1 MLLYILAISPPIQ
14 SFLTKKIINF
24 AAKYY
29 EIDLTL
35 DRVYLSFPDKLV
47 LENIRINDTIG
58 DTLLFVKEIN
68 LQISKIKVLDR
79 KVHIDKFIFNEAFAN
94 VWIDSTGTANYE
106 YILNKFSS
114 ETTDTTQATKPITII
129 CNNFEFKNSSFKF
142 RDVSGAKNNDL
153 FDASNLLVNGINLR
167 IENFRY
173 QSDSILFSIKDFTL
187 NENSGI
193 NIIKLSADFV
203 FHPKGIELNNFLL
216 KTFNSTLKCNQLAIE
231 GSDESYLD
239 DLINKSKFVLDID
252 TLIFDFAD
260 LSPFM
265 PEYRHWHDKIHISG
279 NFKGRLSKFRFNKFS
294 LRYGENSRLS
304 ADLSIDGMPDIDL
317 AFIFGNISKLQVST
331 TDLQRLLNTL
341 NPKEPTILPQSV
353 KDIENISFSGNL
365 TGMLNDL
372 VAYGSFNSSVG
383 SINTDLSIK
392 SDFESF
398 FIRFKGKVRGTDIDL
413 GRITGDPNTFS
424 KINFITEIDGNTDS
438 SGNYSTKIKADILNL
453 GILGYNYNGI
463 KVQSEISNDFYKGE
477 ILINDPNLQVEL
489 YGQFD
494 DRGKSPVIDLK
505 ADLKANLSKI
515 NIVPD
520 SLNSE
525 LRFNIYA
532 DIKGEIFTFPEG
544 NVNLSDLYYS
554 QNNNFIKA
562 GNFSISSFID
572 ETTSDQNLRVRS
584 DFLDANFRGKF
595 LFNEMFM
602 AINDMLANYIP
613 SFVKHEEHDVF
624 KSENT
629 LNFDITLKNT
639 NQLTEIFLP
648 HLSINKDIIGEGF
661 FSVLDNKLNLVLSL
675 PEIKYDSIY
684 FWGSQIDLN
693 TFEDSLSL
701 ILAIQEISTKTF
713 PVFENFLL
721 TISTQNDSINLR
733 LLWNNNDTKRNN
745 SGNIFL
751 HTRIQLD
758 ENITSPNFYGALEN
772 SWFIVENRVWE
783 IRRTPLKL
791 TNNIF
796 SIDKFMISH
805 NNQSL
810 SIDGEVG
817 AESKNVLRFLINNV
831 DVSNFNNYIEDI
843 GFKFNGILSGNGRL
857 SGVLGDPN
865 FRASVSIADFKI
877 NEQDFGRFDISGAY
891 TDDENGIRIE
901 GSNKLMKLRTN
912 YYPKKDSIDF
922 NLNVNNLYLN
932 MFEDFLSDLEISNVN
947 GYMDL
952 ILTINGN
959 IKDPEIQGFIK
970 FEKTELTY
978 DYLNLRLSTDDKITF
993 SNNAIVFN
1001 NFKLFDVNKNPATV
1015 NGSILHNNFSNF
1027 RFDITAVFDNL
1038 KAMNTTEKDNDLFYG
1053 NVYASGSIRFR
1064 GDLDNYGID
1073 VFGKTMP
1080 LTRFFLPMTSTYETS
1095 YVDFIT
1101 FIQPSVDSS
1110 EINTSGN
1117 PTQGS
1122 KYYFKMDVEIT
1133 PDAEVQIV
1141 FDPKV
1146 GDIIRGFAKGNLKME
1161 YTSNEDFYMY
1171 GEVEILE
1178 GDYLFTLQNIINKR
1192 FRIQPGGTI
1201 TWYGDPYEAILNLNA
1216 VYYTKAPLKELM
1228 TGFDIDSSEVYN
1240 RPTNIEC
1247 YMKMTGNLMS
1257 PEIVFDIKIPNA
1269 NEKVKS
1275 QLASMTQD
1283 EINKQMLFLLITNRF
1298 SQAMPGMD
1306 PTSQIGTTT
1315 TALGT
1320 TSSELLSNQISNW
1333 LSQISRDFDIGFKYN
1348 PGATDISGQ
1357 EVELAL
1363 STQLLNDRILINGN
1377 MAYGEGRTHNNA
1389 FVGDIEIQLKV
1400 NRSGNFRI
1408 KGFSRKNDE
1417 LEAEFGP
1424 YTSGVGVFYTKDF
1437 NTFGELIRDIIDKIT
1452 FKEARTRRKKQSSE
1466 YY

>member
-1 MLLYILAISPPIQ
+1 MLYILAISPPIQ

-47 LENIRINDTIG
+47 MENIRINDTIG
-58 DTLLFVKEIN
+58 DTLFFVKEIN
-68 LQISKIKVLDR
+68 LQISKIKVLNR

-94 VWIDSTGTANYE
+94 VWIDSTGTANYD

-114 ETTDTTQATKPITII
+114 ETTDTTQESKPITII
-129 CNNFEFKNSSFKF
+129 CNNFEFKNSSFNF
-142 RDVSGAKNNDL
+142 RDELGTKNYDL
-153 FDASNLLVNGINLR
+153 FDASNLHITGINLE

-173 QSDSILFSIKDFTL
+173 QPDSILLTIKNFTL

-193 NIIKLSADFV
+193 NITKLSADFV
-203 FHPKGIELNNFLL
+203 YHLKGIELNNFLF
-216 KTFNSTLKCNQLAIE
+216 KTINSTLKCNQIAIL
-231 GSDESYLD
+231 GSDENYLD
-239 DLINKSKFVLDID
+239 DVISKSKFILDID

-260 LSPFM
+260 LAPFM
-265 PEYRHWHDKIHISG
+265 PEYRNWHDKLHISG
-279 NFKGRLSKFRFNKFS
+279 NFKGRLSKFKFNNFS
-294 LRYGENSRLS
+294 LRYGENSKLL

-317 AFIFGNISKLQVST
+317 AFIFGNISELKFST
-331 TDLQRLLNTL
+331 TDIQRLLNTL

-353 KDIENISFSGNL
+353 RDIENISFSGNL

-383 SINTDLSIK
+383 SISTDLSIK

-398 FIRFKGKVRGTDIDL
+398 FIRFKGKVEGTDIDL
-413 GRITGDPNTFS
+413 GRITGDPYTFD

-438 SGNYSTKIKADILNL
+438 SGNYSAKIKADISNI
-453 GILGYNYNGI
+453 GILGYNYNSI
-463 KVQSEISNDFYKGE
+463 NVKSEISNDFYKGE

-494 DRGKSPVIDLK
+494 DRGKTPVIDLR

-515 NIVPD
+515 NVVPD

-525 LRFNIYA
+525 LRFNIFA
-532 DIKGEIFTFPEG
+532 DVKGEILTFPES
-544 NVNLSDLYYS
+544 NINLSDFYYS
-554 QNNNFIKA
+554 QNNNSIKA

-584 DFLDANFRGKF
+584 DFLDANFRGNF
-595 LFNEMFM
+595 SFNEIFI
-602 AINDMLANYIP
+602 AINDLLANYLP
-613 SFVKHEEHDVF
+613 SFVKHEEHDLF

-629 LNFDITLKNT
+629 LNFDFTLKNS

-661 FSVLDNKLNLVLSL
+661 ISLPYNKLNIVFSL

-684 FWGSQIDLN
+684 FWGSQIDIN
-693 TFEDSLSL
+693 SFEDSLSL
-701 ILAIQEISTKTF
+701 VLAIQEISTKTF
-713 PVFENFLL
+713 PVFENFIL
-721 TISTQNDSINLR
+721 TTSTQNDSINLR
-733 LLWNNNDTKRNN
+733 LLWNNNDTKQNN
-745 SGNIFL
+745 SGNIFFRTKI
-751 HTRIQLD
+751 HLD
-758 ENITSPNFYGALEN
+758 ENTASPNFYGALEN
-772 SWFIVENRVWE
+772 SWFIVENRLWE
-783 IRRTPLKL
+783 IRRTPLKF

-1171 GEVEILE
+1171 GEVEIVE